1 MMVPVAPASAPVT
14 LQNCDSEP
22 IHIPGAIQ
30 PNGALI
36 AIDRD
41 GMLTY
46 ASANAEHVLGV
57 ELVLGAR
64 FDTDAL
70 TSILRHRL
78 EPWLREGDPDFEPFL
93 VELSGLGY
101 DVIGH
106 RNVEDLLVVEFE
118 RVSQS
123 PSTLAWALGRAYQII
138 EKLRRQRSIEGLLSV
153 AVQELRGITGFDR
166 VMAYRFHADESGE
179 IAREARREDLDDW
192 EGRRYPASDIPAQAR
207 RLYIK
212 NTLRLISDA
221 QYSAVPVHAAPRFAD
236 TPLDMSASVLRS
248 VSPIHLEYMANMGV
262 RASMSISIVIGG
274 KLWGMIACHHLNAMR
289 VPYSIRMACEVIAQI
304 LSTTIASFESR
315 AQAQKTQASMLIIN
329 RILLRVWND
338 EDMLAALSQASPTP
352 AELVDNGA
360 SLCLWGTG
368 ITVCGGVAPGGD
380 LRELARML
388 TATKRQTIACT
399 SLATEYPELHS
410 LLAPYAGMLAC
421 RFDST
426 NDGWLVWL
434 RREQIETVVWGG
446 KPEKY
451 YKVGTLGPRL
461 TPRGSFAEW
470 REVVRNTCTPWL
482 PDELAAA
489 ESLRDELAQI
499 SNSRTADTNR
509 ARTALL
515 AMLGHDLR
523 DPLQSISVAAQ
534 MLARSDDKGA
544 RMGERIRTSSQR
556 MQRLISQVLDLSRL
570 QGGLG
575 LGIQPVLCNLSPIVE
590 ELVDETRLAHPHA
603 KLDPQIDENLE
614 TVADGDRIAQV
625 IANLL
630 SNACKHGT
638 PDVPITVTACAVDE
652 QIRISVTNGGEPISA
667 DQREQ
672 LFAPFKSQSL
682 GKSRNRSGLGLGLY
696 IAHQIVISHGG
707 EIEVVCDAGKVRFTV
722 VLPNLAQRHP
732 ILKEQV

>member
-1 MMVPVAPASAPVT
+1 MMAPTAPTSAAVT

-36 AIDRD
+36 AIDRH
-41 GMLTY
+41 GVLGY
-46 ASANAEHVLGV
+46 ASANAPDVLGMP
-57 ELVLGAR
+57 LVLGAL
-64 FDTDAL
+64 FDAGGLNVAL
-70 TSILRHRL
+70 RQRL
-78 EPWLREGDPDFEPFL
+78 EPWLKECDPDFEPFS
-93 VELSGLGY
+93 VELVGLVY
-101 DVIGH
+101 DVIAH
-106 RNVEDLLVVEFE
+106 RNVDDMLVVEFE
-118 RVSQS
+118 LVAES
-123 PSTLAWALGRAYQII
+123 PSTLASALGRAYQVI

-153 AVQELRGITGFDR
+153 AVHELRGVTGFDR

-179 IAREARREDLDDW
+179 IVREARREDLDDW

-212 NTLRLISDA
+212 NTLRLIADA
-221 QYSAVPVHAAPRFAD
+221 QYLPIPVHAGPMLAAM
-236 TPLDMSASVLRS
+236 PLDMSASVLRS

-274 KLWGMIACHHLNAMR
+274 KLWGMVACHHLATMR
-289 VPYSIRMACEVIAQI
+289 VPYSVRMACEVIAQI
-304 LSTTIASFESR
+304 LSTTIASFESDAR
-315 AQAQKTQASMLIIN
+315 AENAQASMLIIN

-352 AELVDNGA
+352 AELINHGA
-360 SLCLWGTG
+360 CLCLWGG
-368 ITVCGGVAPGGD
+368 GVTVCGGVAPRGD
-380 LRELARML
+380 LREVARAL
-388 TATKRQTIACT
+388 TETKRQTIACNNI
-399 SLATEYPELHS
+399 AKEFPEFQS
-410 LLAPYAGMLAC
+410 LLVPYAGMLAC

-446 KPEKY
+446 KPEKHY
-451 YKVGTLGPRL
+451 TIGALGPRL

-470 REVVRNTCTPWL
+470 REVVRNTCTQWL
-482 PDELAAA
+482 PAELSAA
-489 ESLRDELAQI
+489 ENLRDELAQI

-544 RMGERIRTSSQR
+544 KMGERIRTSSQR

-575 LGIQPVLCNLSPIVE
+575 LGIVPVQGDLVPIIE
-590 ELVDETRLAHPHA
+590 ELIDEARLAHPGA
-603 KLDPQIDENLE
+603 RLEAQIDGRLDLL
-614 TVADGDRIAQV
+614 ADSDRVAQV
-625 IANLL
+625 ISNLL
-630 SNACKHGT
+630 SNACRHGT
-638 PDVPITVTACAVDE
+638 PDMPITVTAHAVTGLV
-652 QIRISVTNGGEPISA
+652 RISVINGGEAINPA
-667 DQREQ
+667 QREQ

-682 GKSRNRSGLGLGLY
+682 GQSRNRSGLGLGLY

-707 EIEVVCDAGKVRFTV
+707 EIEVVCEEGTVRFTV
-722 VLPNLAQRHP
+722 VLPTQGPRP
-732 ILKEQV
+732 FTTKE